1 MKNLITDRFKQ
12 LLYKDEANNTFLIT
26 MYLEIYRK
34 SKSILK
40 CSCWNK
46 KVYSSLQ
53 KTGLIFNEW
62 STDDKLY
69 TFEVD
74 IANLP
79 LLIATGSHSR
89 RVSRQGRWL
98 KDKETRLGH
107 KIIPFNPNF
116 NI

>member
-1 MKNLITDRFKQ
+1 MEKLISYKQ
-12 LLYKDEANNTFLIT
+12 RHLLYKDEANDTFLIT

-46 KVYSSLQ
+46 RVYSSLQ

-62 STDDKLY
+62 NTEDKLF

-89 RVSRQGRWL
+89 RVSQHGRWL
-98 KDKETRLGH
+98 KDKENRLGH
-107 KIIPFNPNF
+107 RIYPFNPK
-116 NI
+116 ID